1 MTWLLLLAF
10 QLGVETPLADAQE
23 EARAQGLMREIRC
36 VVCEN
41 EPVSQSTADIAVDMR
56 RAIRK
61 QVEAGKSNNEIRH
74 FFTDKYGQFASFRPP
89 TEGFWLLLWAFPFL
103 LVGGA
108 AAFLGMRA
116 FGKRKPGLKPLPDDG
131 RGPLEG

>member
-1 MTWLLLLAF
+1 MIWVLLLVF
-10 QLGVETPLADAQE
+10 QLGVETPLGDAKQ
-23 EARAQGLMREIRC
+23 EARAQELMREIRC

-61 QVEAGKSNNEIRH
+61 QVESGKNNDEIRH

-89 TEGFWLLLWAFPFL
+89 TEGGWLLLWVFPFM
-103 LVGGA
+103 LVAGA
-108 AAFLGMRA
+108 GVFLGFRA
-116 FGKRKPGLKPLPDDG
+116 FSKRKPGLKPLPDDG